1 MSEAEKIRRLN
12 RLYAVASGINEA
24 MVRIPGETELF
35 REACRIAVER
45 GGLLMAW
52 VGHNDPALA
61 RLVPVA
67 RWGEDN
73 GYVDNIHISTDP
85 GFREG
90 QGPGGTAFRSG
101 SPAICN
107 DIESDHQFFAYRD
120 EALAQGYRS
129 CAAFPLKID
138 GRPVAVFIV
147 YAAQPMYFDAQE
159 MTLLASL
166 AENFSFALEARE
178 KDAQRRRMVTAL
190 RASEARLRAVIEN
203 EPECVKSATLDGELI
218 DINRAGLEM
227 MQASLP
233 EELVGR
239 KVADF
244 IHPDDRE
251 AFLAL
256 HEKVV
261 NGGTGKL
268 QMRAVALRGKGLWMD
283 THAVPLRSEDGAV
296 TSVLYVTRDVTAQ
309 RASLDRL
316 QHQQALLSM
325 ASRLGRM
332 GAWEVELASLAIT
345 WSDELCIIHDMPP
358 GYSPTSEEAFA
369 FCAPEHRD
377 RIAAAFE
384 ACAREGKPFD
394 LELQIVTAAGR
405 RVSVR
410 TIGEAVRDAAGTI
423 RRVQGAF
430 QDITDRTIAED
441 EIRTLAEQL
450 QTTLASITDALVT
463 VDAQWRFTYV
473 NPEAERVLRRRREEL
488 LGTDMWAQFPEGRGS
503 SFEAAYLRALEHGQT
518 VEVSE
523 FYPPLDAWLEMRAYP
538 SQQGGLTIYFRDVT
552 ERHVSQAE
560 ILRLN
565 AELEQRVRQRTAQ
578 LEMANEEL
586 RAFSYSVAHD
596 LRAPLASIGGFNSA
610 LRHELAAI
618 AGDRAKHFMDRM
630 QEGVARTSGMID
642 ALLSLASL
650 TRAELHWDTVDIS
663 VLARAAVQ
671 ACRQQS
677 PARDADVSIQ
687 DGMVARGD
695 SRLLQLVLD
704 NLVGNAWKF
713 SAKTPRPEIHI
724 ATMAGPEGETIYEV
738 RDNGVGFDS
747 TYAHNLFGAF
757 QRLHAQGDF
766 PGWGIGLANVRRIVT
781 RHSGRVWAHSRPGE
795 GATFY
800 FTLGDQPA

>member
-1 MSEAEKIRRLN
+1 MLEAERIRRLN

-52 VGHNDPALA
+52 VGHDDPSLG

-67 RWGEDN
+67 RWGGDN

-85 GFREG
+85 RFREG
-90 QGPGGTAFRSG
+90 RGPAGTAFRSG
-101 SPAICN
+101 LPAICN
-107 DIESDHQFFAYRD
+107 DIENEHQTFAYRD
-120 EALAQGYRS
+120 EALAQGFRS
-129 CAAFPLKID
+129 CAAFPLKT
-138 GRPVAVFIV
+138 GGQPVAVFVV
-147 YAAQPMYFDAQE
+147 YAAEPLYFDEEE
-159 MTLLASL
+159 MQLLTSL
-166 AENFSFALEARE
+166 AETFSFALEARRKNAE
-178 KDAQRRRMVTAL
+178 RDDMEAAL

-227 MQASLP
+227 MQASFP

-239 KVADF
+239 KVVDL
-244 IHPDDRE
+244 IHPDDRA
-251 AFLAL
+251 AFLSL
-256 HEKVV
+256 HRKVAG
-261 NGGTGKL
+261 GGTGKL
-268 QMRAVALRGKGLWMD
+268 QMRAMALRGRVLWMD
-283 THAVPLRSEDGAV
+283 THAVPLRTGDGEV
-296 TSVLYVTRDVTAQ
+296 SSVLYVTRDVTAQ
-309 RASLDRL
+309 RTSLDRL
-316 QHQQALLSM
+316 QHQEALLSM
-325 ASRLGRM
+325 ASRLGRI
-332 GAWEVELASLAIT
+332 GAWEVELGSMSIT
-345 WSDELCIIHDMPP
+345 WSDELCVIHELPP
-358 GYSPTSEEAFA
+358 GSAPTAEEAFS

-377 RIAAAFE
+377 RIRAAFE
-384 ACAREGKPFD
+384 SCAREGAPFD
-394 LELQIVTAAGR
+394 LELQIITARGR
-405 RVSVR
+405 RLSVR
-410 TIGEAVRDAAGTI
+410 SIGEAVRDADGAI
-423 RRVQGAF
+423 RSVQGAF
-430 QDITDRTIAED
+430 QDITDRTVAEE

-450 QTTLASITDALVT
+450 ETTLASITDALVT
-463 VDAQWRFTYV
+463 VDANWRFTYV
-473 NPEAERVLRRRREEL
+473 NPEAERVLRRTREDL

-538 SQQGGLTIYFRDVT
+538 SRQGGLTIYFRDVT
-552 ERHVSQAE
+552 ERHSSQAE

-565 AELEQRVRQRTAQ
+565 AELEQRVRQRTTQ

-586 RAFSYSVAHD
+586 RAFSYSIAHD
-596 LRAPLASIGGFNSA
+596 LRAPLASIGGFNTA
-610 LRHELAAI
+610 LRHELAALDN
-618 AGDRAKHFMDRM
+618 DRAKHFMDRM

-650 TRAELHWDTVDIS
+650 SRGELRWEIVDIS
-663 VLARAAVQ
+663 ALARAAVLG
-671 ACRQQS
+671 CRHQS
-677 PARDADVSIQ
+677 PVPGDDVTIQ
-687 DGMVARGD
+687 DGLVAHGD
-695 SRLLQLVLD
+695 PRLLQLVLD

-713 SAKTPRPEIHI
+713 SAKAGHPVISFGAI
-724 ATMAGPEGETIYEV
+724 AGPEGETIYEI

-747 TYAHNLFGAF
+747 SYAHNLFGAF

-766 PGWGIGLANVRRIVT
+766 PGWGIGLANVRRIIT